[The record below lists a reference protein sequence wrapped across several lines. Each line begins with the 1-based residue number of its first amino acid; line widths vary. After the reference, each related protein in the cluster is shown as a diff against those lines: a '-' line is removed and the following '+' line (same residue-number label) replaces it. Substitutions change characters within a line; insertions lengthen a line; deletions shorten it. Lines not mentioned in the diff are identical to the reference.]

1 VLENEEISNAIN
13 ELMTIDLKGSKIV
26 TVSAKISPLEFL
38 ALERLSSLCRLSKS
52 SIIREALRGYL
63 LSVIAK
69 DPSIANLLGSELL
82 TNLQRTDGAPSV
94 LAKCLESLAGSAN
107 GRPY

>member
-1 VLENEEISNAIN
+1 VLENEETNNAIN
-13 ELMTIDLKGSKIV
+13 ELMTIDLKGSKII
-26 TVSAKISPLEFL
+26 TISAKISPPEFL
-38 ALERLSSLCRLSKS
+38 ILDRLSSLCRLSKS

-82 TNLQRTDGAPSV
+82 TDLQKTDGAPSV
-94 LAKCLESLAGSAN
+94 LTKCLESLAGPAN
-107 GRPY
+107 G

>member
-1 VLENEEISNAIN
+1 MLENEETNNAIN
-13 ELMTIDLKGSKIV
+13 ELMTIDLKGSKII
-26 TVSAKISPLEFL
+26 TISAKISPPEFL
-38 ALERLSSLCRLSKS
+38 VLDRLSSLCRLSKS

-82 TNLQRTDGAPSV
+82 IDLQRTGGAPSA
-94 LAKCLESLAGSAN
+94 LAKCLGSLAGSAN